1 MPVAGQSHQVAVAR
15 RRRRA
20 PRVAR
25 TPASRTW
32 FWPGLTGCFVGGLVS
47 TWSPPPAEGPLVFI
61 WFLGVVTAGWIPGY
75 LIWVVLNP
83 NE

>member
-1 MPVAGQSHQVAVAR
+1 
-15 RRRRA
+15 
-20 PRVAR
+20 
-25 TPASRTW
+25 
-32 FWPGLTGCFVGGLVS
+32 LTGCFVGGLVS